1 MLTAPISG
9 GKFQAVEFSWDL
21 EGTGMESPL
30 LSAGVVSIRP
40 ATGIL
45 DAGQSMLF
53 QVTVSAA
60 CGPQMLGQ
68 RPVAC
73 LIRQV
78 PPTTVSI
85 VNREVQWGAGHVRVS
100 HATNVSV
107 AGSYVTCLLHHHNFE

>member
-1 MLTAPISG
+1 
-9 GKFQAVEFSWDL
+9 
-21 EGTGMESPL
+21 MENPL
-30 LSAGVVSIRP
+30 ISAGVVSIRP
-40 ATGIL
+40 ATGKL

-60 CGPQMLGQ
+60 CGPQMVGQ

-85 VNREVQWGAGHVRVS
+85 INREIQWNGGHVRVS
-100 HATNVSV
+100 HATNLPVD
-107 AGSYVTCLLHHHNFE
+107 GSYVTCLLHHNNSEWFVGRG